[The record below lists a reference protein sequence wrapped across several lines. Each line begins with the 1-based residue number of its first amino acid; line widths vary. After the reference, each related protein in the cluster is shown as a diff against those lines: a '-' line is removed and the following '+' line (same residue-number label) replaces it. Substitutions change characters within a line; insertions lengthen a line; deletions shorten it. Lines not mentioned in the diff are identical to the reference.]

1 MGRFTGDESQAAY
14 GSFLMVST
22 KQVSKTHGL
31 LMSYESWLLCYQ
43 PLPTPQLCQSLQ
55 YSESV
60 KKEVGLLG
68 SIPHSWGSWAF
79 THYTFI
85 FPCASLSWHKTVV
98 LWERGS
104 MDKVKLFFL
113 CSSVKLFLDFFAPT
127 MCCILFNWT
136 TRFPQRY
143 SHL

>member
-1 MGRFTGDESQAAY
+1 MGRFIGDESQAAY

-60 KKEVGLLG
+60 KKEVGSLGQHPTQLEKLGIHSLNLHFPLCESLL
-68 SIPHSWGSWAF
+68 AQ
-79 THYTFI
+79 
-85 FPCASLSWHKTVV
+85 
-98 LWERGS
+98 
-104 MDKVKLFFL
+104 
-113 CSSVKLFLDFFAPT
+113 
-127 MCCILFNWT
+127 NWY
-136 TRFPQRY
+136 FGIGVAWIK
-143 SHL
+143 